1 MFFNFGCCH
10 HRCRCERPT
19 WDNCRCE
26 QNWNCNQN
34 WNNCNQNWNNQGWDN
49 NRCCERKRDDDKQN
63 WRGNCQCFPI
73 PFIICCDD
81 NNNNHCCR

>member
-26 QNWNCNQN
+26 QNWNNGNQN
-34 WNNCNQNWNNQGWDN
+34 WNNCNQGWDN
-49 NRCCERKRDDDKQN
+49 NRCHENKHEDNRQN

-81 NNNNHCCR
+81 RKNNDNCCR